1 MKIVSFAFLALIL
14 LTLSACNGTTVGL
27 GAAYLGITETRP
39 DDLPPADTANQ
50 IAQHE
55 SWCYESLGYAECY
68 AHPQAVDAN
77 RLINVDPANRYPL
90 TPQAYRDAVSESQ
103 E

>member
-39 DDLPPADTANQ
+39 EDLPPADTEDQ

-55 SWCYESLGYAECY
+55 SWCYESLGYSECY
-68 AHPQAVDAN
+68 AHAQNVDPN

-90 TPQAYRDAVSESQ
+90 TPDAYRDVAAETRP
-103 E
+103 